1 MKSACPIDAR
11 ELFVRKADE
20 LDVMGCQACG
30 GAWLPATSAGAL
42 LSRLATAAPP
52 QQRFFDK
59 VRLEGGDSRF
69 SCLECGT
76 AMRVIGHRGVEI
88 DVCQDC
94 GGIWFD
100 GGELLRFRQQG
111 VAKPAPV
118 AGPGAVAR
126 PAAVAKPAVV
136 AAPAKRGKG
145 VKTGAVVAGAAALA
159 ATGVAGAAA
168 LNAARPATPLDGT
181 ASALG
186 EVVFD
191 GVMEVVGE
199 DGVLEVVFDVAGSAF
214 SAILESIFS

>member
-11 ELFVRKADE
+11 ELSVRKADE

-69 SCLECGT
+69 SCIECGT

-100 GGELLRFRQQG
+100 GGELQRFRRQG
-111 VAKPAPV
+111 VATASPV
-118 AGPGAVAR
+118 AE
-126 PAAVAKPAVV
+126 PAAAAKPAAV

-145 VKTGAVVAGAAALA
+145 VKAGAVVAGAAALA
-159 ATGVAGAAA
+159 APGVAGAAA
-168 LNAARPATPLDGT
+168 LNAARPAPQLDGVV
-181 ASALG
+181 SEVG
-186 EVVFD
+186 EVVVE
-191 GVMEVVGE
+191 GVLEVVGDVAV
-199 DGVLEVVFDVAGSAF
+199 DGVLEVVGDLAGSAF